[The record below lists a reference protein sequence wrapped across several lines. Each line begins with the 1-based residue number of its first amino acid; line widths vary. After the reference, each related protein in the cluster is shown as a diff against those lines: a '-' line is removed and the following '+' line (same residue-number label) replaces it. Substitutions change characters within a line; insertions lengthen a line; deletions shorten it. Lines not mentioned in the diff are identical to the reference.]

1 MSKYI
6 ERDAAVKA
14 AIYGA
19 DDWDGGFNRSR
30 EMYIEKAINNVPTV
44 DAVPVVRCIDC
55 VNAFGYITSY
65 GLYGGLVCECMN
77 RDVDENFYCA
87 YGERK
92 KNESDKKGFGN

>member
-44 DAVPVVRCIDC
+44 DAVPVVRCKDCKFNYSNQFPYDGLACQKFIDLPIRED
-55 VNAFGYITSY
+55 F
-65 GLYGGLVCECMN
+65 
-77 RDVDENFYCA
+77 FCA
-87 YGERK
+87 YGAKADGERRT
-92 KNESDKKGFGN
+92 E